1 LPAKPVVAGKA
12 GGCHHGSGQLSDA
25 QLNTGTHIQD
35 EQEDA
40 AMFLGHMKGDWIP
53 EVKQPAQQLVLAE
66 QQVGPFWIDATVIQ
80 KQQPPQASSAAVSS
94 INRRTG
100 F

>member
-1 LPAKPVVAGKA
+1 
-12 GGCHHGSGQLSDA
+12 
-25 QLNTGTHIQD
+25 
-35 EQEDA
+35 
-40 AMFLGHMKGDWIP
+40 MKGDWIP

-80 KQQPPQASSAAVSS
+80 KQQPPQPSSAAVSS